1 MQAQHTPIT
10 LNGTS
15 SSDEYLKKTTKQSYT
30 SLCEKAT
37 SIKFCLE
44 AILSDLEDTDPQLTL
59 DFLKSKDPL
68 KFIKL
73 KFVEAK
79 KIQVPGLKPSAFLEG
94 DMLDIPEEPLQALLA
109 DRAAFDL
116 AYAKA
121 SEKFDYPIKD
131 LYITE
136 DSCGLFAVGESFDK
150 AFCDYFSESTSNE
163 TENTIVEAMA
173 ALIEAVNT
181 LIALGVVHPGA
192 QWTNEVAFLFQ
203 SKYAPLNLQAE
214 RPLSLSRHA
223 IDTARKYSRKL
234 IAKQNA
240 EQAEQVDNTPE
251 QAEPDED

>member
-1 MQAQHTPIT
+1 MQKPFTPIT
-10 LNGTS
+10 LTGTS
-15 SSDEYLKKTTKQSYT
+15 SSEEFGKNTTRQSYS
-30 SLCEKAT
+30 SLCENANF
-37 SIKFCLE
+37 IKFSLE
-44 AILSDLEDTDPQLTL
+44 GILTDHEDTGMQLTL

-79 KIQVPGLKPSAFLEG
+79 NIQVPGLKPSAFIEG
-94 DMLDIPEEPLQALLA
+94 DMLDIPQEPLEAVLA

-121 SEKFDYPIKD
+121 CEKFDYPLKN
-131 LYITE
+131 LYVTE

-150 AFCDYFSESTSNE
+150 ALCDYFSESTSNE
-163 TENTIVEAMA
+163 FENTIVEAMDA
-173 ALIEAVNT
+173 YIEAVNT
-181 LIALGVVHPGA
+181 LIVLGVVHPGA
-192 QWTNEVAFLFQ
+192 QWVNEVAFIFQ
-203 SKYAPLNLQAE
+203 SKYAPLNMQSE

-251 QAEPDED
+251 QAEPVED